1 MRSFNTFHFKG
12 QRDGEEVL
20 QILRRHWFDIFLQL
34 FWAFLILAFLTFIS
48 TALPSLFPAISKA
61 PYKNLFTF
69 LENLFLLLIWIIS
82 FLIWVVFYFNF
93 WFVPNLLLQKFPA
106 PAFTAKTK
114 VTFNGDLNGDQC
126 GLVVMGEKW
135 AYLALTKEKDQ
146 TKIGLFRGAY
156 HQCDDLTTAVESFV
170 TKNELFLKV
179 EVDSNGLC
187 TFSFSVDD
195 QNYHPIGEKFQAQKE
210 SWIGAKVGIFCNNP
224 NIQESNGYA
233 DFDWFKVE

>member
-82 FLIWVVFYFNF
+82 FVIWVDYYFDVWIVTNKR
-93 WFVPNLLLQKFPA
+93 VVNIEQK
-106 PAFTAKTK
+106 
-114 VTFNGDLNGDQC
+114 
-126 GLVVMGEKW
+126 
-135 AYLALTKEKDQ
+135 
-146 TKIGLFRGAY
+146 GLFSRNVSELELEKI
-156 HQCDDLTTAVESFV
+156 QDITTEVHGLIPTFLNYGDVFIQTAGERERFLFRKIPNPYKV
-170 TKNELFLKV
+170 KNILMNLQEKKEREETDEL
-179 EVDSNGLC
+179 
-187 TFSFSVDD
+187 
-195 QNYHPIGEKFQAQKE
+195 GEMIKKK
-210 SWIGAKVGIFCNNP
+210 INN
-224 NIQESNGYA
+224 
-233 DFDWFKVE
+233 